1 RVRVAVIYAGGK
13 YFACRHCYDL
23 TYRSCQESDSRYS
36 RFLRNYAFGGG
47 MENIPMWALKGALSR
62 MWKEEERLEK
72 EMKKKRRGR
81 PRKVRNAHH

>member
-1 RVRVAVIYAGGK
+1 
-13 YFACRHCYDL
+13 
-23 TYRSCQESDSRYS
+23 
-36 RFLRNYAFGGG
+36 